1 MEHGKLTHNE
11 VDSHRD
17 TEAQRG
23 MARWNTGGL
32 TRDEVDS
39 HRGTEGATAP
49 KLGNWCAASLRE
61 P

>member
-23 MARWNTGGL
+23 MAMEHGEL
-32 TRDEVDS
+32 TRDEVFS
-39 HRGTEGATAP
+39 HRDTEAQ
-49 KLGNWCAASLRE
+49 R
-61 P
+61 